1 MSFSPRTISC
11 TVCNYSYDTKPMKPR
26 EKDDSHQP
34 CAGSRATDGSECDS
48 FIKNECYEAN
58 HRCYKCS
65 LMSKNYKKTK
75 KNTASEQQEYITNFA
90 PTLDSNLTAS
100 VAMTEL
106 IESNSSIHFPEEK
119 SDAEEKRIAE
129 KQAAAEAKRLAALTS
144 DAEEKRI
151 AEEKAAAEAKRL
163 AAEKS
168 DVEEK
173 RIAEEKAA
181 IEAKR
186 LAEKSDVEE
195 KRLAAEKSD
204 TEEKRLVEDQ
214 AIAEAQRLAEAELA
228 AENKRLAEME
238 DTATFLELR
247 DLNTNRKIKDNFDKI
262 GKQAQLLNPEIYFGF
277 PPGNVRNQLKSVED
291 LKVYENMRQKC
302 KVFDYKGGCMLS
314 WTSSDCNECFE
325 YFDESDFL
333 RFHSAGFIQLYCTI
347 DSKLP
352 KNDILSQ
359 DLSTTVAV
367 ATDAALPSIVS
378 EIKSSEVLTPPQQL
392 STILSIIQNEE
403 ISPTISEIKVNDC
416 VKSVMP
422 TSTSFVTS
430 SSTVVTTLLTYS
442 NQLEKDTEEKNVIDV
457 DAFVAPEITDV
468 DQDDTLPRVLN
479 VNELLSIEKH
489 DMSEYLVMFPHFT
502 GKPPKNCYLG
512 NVKIHYHYFLIF
524 SHIFL

>member
-1 MSFSPRTISC
+1 MSLSPRTISC

-129 KQAAAEAKRLAALTS
+129 KQAAAEAKRLAALTSDAEEKRFVEELAAEAKRLAALTSDAEEKRIAEEQAAAEAKRLAALTS

-325 YFDESDFL
+325 YL
-333 RFHSAGFIQLYCTI
+333 
-347 DSKLP
+347 
-352 KNDILSQ
+352 
-359 DLSTTVAV
+359 
-367 ATDAALPSIVS
+367 
-378 EIKSSEVLTPPQQL
+378 
-392 STILSIIQNEE
+392 
-403 ISPTISEIKVNDC
+403 VNGD
-416 VKSVMP
+416 
-422 TSTSFVTS
+422 
-430 SSTVVTTLLTYS
+430 
-442 NQLEKDTEEKNVIDV
+442 
-457 DAFVAPEITDV
+457 
-468 DQDDTLPRVLN
+468 
-479 VNELLSIEKH
+479 
-489 DMSEYLVMFPHFT
+489 
-502 GKPPKNCYLG
+502 
-512 NVKIHYHYFLIF
+512 
-524 SHIFL
+524 